1 MAKEAL
7 SGGRSIRA
15 LEVKIVEDSQNLQ
28 CLGRKPSGDVMPL
41 GEIAIAPLYR

>member
-15 LEVKIVEDSQNLQ
+15 LEVKIVEDGQNLQ
-28 CLGRKPSGDVMPL
+28 GLRRQSPRDVMPL
-41 GEIAIAPLYR
+41 GEITIAALYR